1 MFFYLVLF
9 VVCFWVKSRFLV
21 RFIMEQKISNQPS
34 RVKNKILGQRIYTLI
49 GLPFLW
55 SFGLRVFLANT
66 A

>member
-1 MFFYLVLF
+1 
-9 VVCFWVKSRFLV
+9 
-21 RFIMEQKISNQPS
+21 MEQKISNQPS